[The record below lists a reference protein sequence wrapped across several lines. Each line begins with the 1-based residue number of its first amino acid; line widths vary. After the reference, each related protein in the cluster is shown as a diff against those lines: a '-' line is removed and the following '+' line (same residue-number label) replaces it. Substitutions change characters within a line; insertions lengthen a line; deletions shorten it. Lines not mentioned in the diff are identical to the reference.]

1 MIGCSAKPHK
11 YCVCATAIRKSKFG
25 EMTMEVLLSRGSG
38 VRIPPGSPVNM
49 RVFNFENLL
58 FYF

>member
-38 VRIPPGSPVNM
+38 VRIPPGSP
-49 RVFNFENLL
+49 
-58 FYF
+58 